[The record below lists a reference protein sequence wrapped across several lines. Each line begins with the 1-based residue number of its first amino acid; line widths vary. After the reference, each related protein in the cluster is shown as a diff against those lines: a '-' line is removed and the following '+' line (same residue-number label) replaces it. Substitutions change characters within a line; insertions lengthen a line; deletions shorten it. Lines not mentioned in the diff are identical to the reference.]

1 MQIQWDQ
8 RLEFEMDRYN
18 IYSRSAQSLYMV
30 RTRVS
35 SDKEHE
41 APPAGSRPCLYSSHL
56 PERISFLR
64 WRRIGHK
71 GQ

>member
-18 IYSRSAQSLYMV
+18 IYSHSAQSLYTV

-41 APPAGSRPCLYSSHL
+41 APASRLEAVPV
-56 PERISFLR
+56 
-64 WRRIGHK
+64 
-71 GQ
+71 